1 MRTFLVLTLIGEDKP
16 GLVDSLAQ
24 IVSDNHGN
32 WLESDMSRL
41 AGQFA
46 GILRISVDES
56 NVDTLVSALEALTP
70 KMQLV
75 VVRSSQQEE
84 GNEGQRRGVHLSLV
98 ANDRPGIIRDISRVL
113 TQLHVN
119 VDDLETVCRPAPM
132 ASGTL
137 FHARALLHLPTSQ
150 SIDDLREALEQIA
163 DDLIVEL
170 NSDEGQNG

>member
-1 MRTFLVLTLIGEDKP
+1 MKTFLVLTLIGEDKP
-16 GLVDSLAQ
+16 GLVESLAQ

-46 GILRISVDES
+46 GILRISVEEAS
-56 NVDTLVSALEALTP
+56 VDSLVSALEALTP

-75 VVRSSQQEE
+75 VVRSSHQEE
-84 GNEGQRRGVHLSLV
+84 EGGTSKRRGVKLSLV
-98 ANDRPGIIRDISRVL
+98 ANDRPGIIRDISRIL
-113 TQLHVN
+113 SQLHVN
-119 VDDLETVCRPAPM
+119 VDDLETACREAPM

-137 FHARALLHLPTSQ
+137 FHAKALLHLPESQ
-150 SIDDLREALEQIA
+150 SIDDLREALEQLA

-170 NSDEGQNG
+170 NSDSD